1 MSSISREIPVILNPS
16 ARSERSRSLAGSIRA
31 LADNARVYETSGPGH
46 ARELACDFARAG
58 EPKIVAAGGDGTINE
73 VVNGLAE
80 GGLERGTSLGLLP
93 TGTMNVFA
101 TELGIPASSRLQRCW
116 EIVEGDCTAR
126 VDLWCANERYFVQLA
141 GVGMDADIIKETT
154 WDRKK
159 AFGPLS
165 YVMSAAQLFAKA
177 PPRVIVR
184 HPEGADVEGAIVL
197 LGNGQ
202 RYGGPFRIFRNA
214 SNSDGV
220 LDVIVIKDPSY
231 PQFLELIAAASLTG
245 FENVQTVDYFQTDSL
260 TIESAGAIPVSV
272 EADGDLVGETPVTI
286 RKAAWPIKVLVPPER
301 ATIW

>member
-1 MSSISREIPVILNPS
+1 MAAIPEIPVILNPS
-16 ARSERSRSLAGSIRA
+16 ARSERSRSLASRIRA
-31 LADNARVYETSGPGH
+31 LSDNVRVYETTGPGH
-46 ARELACDFARAG
+46 ARELASQFARGG
-58 EPKIVAAGGDGTINE
+58 EPKVVAAGGDGTINE

-80 GGLERGTSLGLLP
+80 GGLERGSSLGLLP

-101 TELGIPASSRLQRCW
+101 TELGIPSSHRLADCW
-116 EIVEGDCTAR
+116 EIIEGDCTAR
-126 VDLWCANERYFVQLA
+126 VDLWCINDHYFVQLA
-141 GVGMDADIIKETT
+141 GVGLDADIIKETT

-165 YVMSAAQLFAKA
+165 YVMSAAQLFAKD
-177 PPRVIVR
+177 PPKVVVR

-214 SNSDGV
+214 SNSDGL
-220 LDVIVIKDPSY
+220 LDCIVIKEPSY
-231 PQFLELIAAASLTG
+231 PQFLELLAAASLTG
-245 FENVQTVDYFQTDSL
+245 FENAQTVDYFQTDSL
-260 TIESAGAIPVSV
+260 TIESAGPAPVAV
-272 EADGDLVGETPVTI
+272 EADGDLVGETPVTV